1 MAKAVAKVKR
11 QNERGMALVLTLFAL
26 LLLSAIGLLMLL
38 SSDTETRID
47 ANYGSGLKAY
57 YAAKSGL
64 EEVRDR
70 VRYSSTTSGGLA
82 DLLPQDIAG
91 NAGGVLYILN
101 PAGGETVDPTDP
113 TGPYFD
119 DQLCH
124 DYNSGASPAVKCATV
139 PSTSKW
145 QLPPQNSLAT
155 ASGQLG
161 YKWIR
166 VNIKTNRTV
175 LPNYCVDQT
184 CAPGALDTRICWD
197 GQTEQLSPGGAS
209 PSCDAN
215 GMQTVYMLTSLA
227 ATPQANG
234 PAGARK
240 LLRAEVVAPAIRPPG
255 ALTLGASS
263 TAPVLSS
270 GSGMPTVTIDGRVH
284 QLDGTLAT
292 GNSCSAISPLA
303 ADSARASAQ
312 LEQALNQV
320 RLSIVQAANGSCQ
333 ADGTGLNGKSCTPGL
348 WWVRGTDDAPRFI
361 TAGSGPTIVDANS
374 GSSGTFLLNGSSGQ
388 TDSSSDMTANSNRGG
403 PIVNGGTSGGS
414 MPEISPSGVASA
426 GICDPANP
434 ACYTNLNLAA
444 PQIFATSAT
453 SAQHVPTV
461 TVSAGSPALFLG
473 HSGNQ
478 PDAAVYQP
486 AAPQI
491 VQNEIAAVTNLIAAS
506 VNKPNYF
513 SVTAGKLAAS
523 YGTSKNP
530 AIVVFSDPTLTL
542 ENNTTLTGYG
552 ILVTTNKLEIN
563 NATLQWNGIVLVQS
577 SSGRVKIGQGANG
590 SINGA
595 LLLQPGASID
605 IENTLGQF
613 RLTYSCEAVDLP
625 FNALPIKTISTA
637 ETSF

>member
-1 MAKAVAKVKR
+1 MAKTIAKTKR
-11 QNERGMALVLTLFAL
+11 QDERGMALVLTLFAL

-70 VRYSSTTSGGLA
+70 VRYPSTTNGGLA

-101 PAGGETVDPTDP
+101 PSGGETVDPTDP
-113 TGPYFD
+113 TSPYFD

-124 DYNSGASPAVKCATV
+124 DFNSGSSPAVKCTTL

-145 QLPPQNSLAT
+145 QLPPQTSLAT
-155 ASGQLG
+155 AAGQLG

-166 VNIKTNRTV
+166 VNMKTNRTM

-184 CAPGALDTRICWD
+184 CAPAALDTRICWD

-255 ALTLGASS
+255 ALTLGASN
-263 TAPVLSS
+263 AVPVLSS
-270 GSGMPTVTIDGRVH
+270 GLGMPSVTIDGRVH
-284 QLDGTLAT
+284 LLDGTLAT
-292 GNSCSAISPLA
+292 SSSCSAISPLA
-303 ADSARASAQ
+303 ADSASASAQ

-320 RLSIVQAANGSCQ
+320 RLSLVQAANGSCQ
-333 ADGTGLNGKSCTPGL
+333 ADGTGLNGNSCTPGL
-348 WWVRGTDDAPRFI
+348 WWIRGTDATPRFI
-361 TAGSGPTIVDANS
+361 TA
-374 GSSGTFLLNGSSGQ
+374 SSGTTILNA
-388 TDSSSDMTANSNRGG
+388 D
-403 PIVNGGTSGGS
+403 P
-414 MPEISPSGVASA
+414 SPSGTSLFNGASGMTDTSSMPPRSGTIA
-426 GICDPANP
+426 SGGTDGSKLQLTLPGVSSTGGCEPANP

-453 SAQHVPTV
+453 SGQQVPTV
-461 TVSAGSPALFLG
+461 TVSDGSPALFQG
-473 HSGNQ
+473 RNGNQ
-478 PDAAVYQP
+478 PDPALYQP
-486 AAPQI
+486 ATPQI
-491 VQNEIAAVTNLIAAS
+491 VQNEIAAVNNLVAAS
-506 VNKPNYF
+506 MNKPSYF
-513 SVTAGKLAAS
+513 QVTAGKLAAS
-523 YGTSKNP
+523 YGSSTNP
-530 AIVVFSDPTLTL
+530 AIVVFSDPTLSL
-542 ENNTTLTGYG
+542 QNNASLTGYG
-552 ILVTTNKLEIN
+552 ILVIANKLDIS

-577 SSGRVKIGQGANG
+577 SSGGVKIGQGANG

-605 IENTLGQF
+605 IENNLGQF

-625 FNALPIKTISTA
+625 FSTLPIKTISTA